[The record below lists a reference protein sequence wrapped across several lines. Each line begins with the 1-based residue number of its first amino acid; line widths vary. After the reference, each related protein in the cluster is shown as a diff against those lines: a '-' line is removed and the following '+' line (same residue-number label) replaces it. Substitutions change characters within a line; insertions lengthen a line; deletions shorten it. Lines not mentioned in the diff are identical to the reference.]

1 MSEKEIKI
9 AGMDALQNR
18 EKEITIRRTGSLQ
31 PKGKLFGM
39 DAFVWL
45 YPGVETLSST
55 IQSFPFDVIWIGNG
69 SEMEAILAENEGLES
84 KVTNYFVIGES
95 EFKNEKCLRFDDIN
109 DALKAIKEKVYKPGI
124 ILFTST
130 DSNTE
135 YTNRQ
140 INNYLE
146 LVQVQ

>member
-1 MSEKEIKI
+1 MSEKEKSGVKNFVEQSSELSIS
-9 AGMDALQNR
+9 
-18 EKEITIRRTGSLQ
+18 RTGTLM

-55 IQSFPFDVIWIGNG
+55 IESFPFDVVWIGNG
-69 SEMEAILAENEGLES
+69 EEMEAILEQNPSIES
-84 KVTNYFVIGES
+84 KVMRYLIIGET
-95 EFKNEKCLRFDDIN
+95 EFKNEKCLYFADIN
-109 DALKAIKEKVYKPGI
+109 EALKSIKENSKKPGI
-124 ILFTST
+124 VLFTST

-146 LVQVQ
+146 LVQIQ

>member
-1 MSEKEIKI
+1 MSEKEKSGVKNFVEQSSELSIS
-9 AGMDALQNR
+9 
-18 EKEITIRRTGSLQ
+18 RTGTLM

-55 IQSFPFDVIWIGNG
+55 IESFPFDVVWIGNG
-69 SEMEAILAENEGLES
+69 EEMEAILEQNPSIES
-84 KVTNYFVIGES
+84 KVARYLIIGET
-95 EFKNEKCLRFDDIN
+95 EFKNEKCLYFADIN
-109 DALKAIKEKVYKPGI
+109 EALKSIKENSKKPGI
-124 ILFTST
+124 VLFTST

-146 LVQVQ
+146 LVQV

>member
-1 MSEKEIKI
+1 MSEMEEGKIKGI
-9 AGMDALQNR
+9 VENKSDLS
-18 EKEITIRRTGSLQ
+18 ISRTGTLM

-55 IQSFPFDVIWIGNG
+55 IESFPFDVVWIGNG
-69 SEMEAILAENEGLES
+69 SEMEAILEQNHTIET
-84 KVTNYFVIGES
+84 KVLRYLIIGET
-95 EFKNEKCLRFDDIN
+95 EFKNEKCLYFADIN
-109 DALKAIKEKVYKPGI
+109 EALKSIKENSKKPGI
-124 ILFTST
+124 VLFTST

-146 LVQVQ
+146 LVQV

>member
-1 MSEKEIKI
+1 MSGKEKSGVKNFVEQSSELSIS
-9 AGMDALQNR
+9 
-18 EKEITIRRTGSLQ
+18 RTGTLM

-55 IQSFPFDVIWIGNG
+55 IESFPFDVVWIGNG
-69 SEMEAILAENEGLES
+69 AEMGAILEQNPTIET
-84 KVTNYFVIGES
+84 KVLRYLIIGET
-95 EFKNEKCLRFDDIN
+95 EFKNEKCLYFADIN
-109 DALKAIKEKVYKPGI
+109 EALKSIKENSKKPGI
-124 ILFTST
+124 VLFTST

>member
-1 MSEKEIKI
+1 MSEKEKSGVKNFVEQSSELSIS
-9 AGMDALQNR
+9 
-18 EKEITIRRTGSLQ
+18 RTGTLM

-55 IQSFPFDVIWIGNG
+55 IESFPFDVVWIGNG
-69 SEMEAILAENEGLES
+69 AEMEAILEQNPSIES
-84 KVTNYFVIGES
+84 KVLRYLIIGET
-95 EFKNEKCLRFDDIN
+95 EFKNEKCLYFADIN
-109 DALKAIKEKVYKPGI
+109 EALKSIKENSKKPGI
-124 ILFTST
+124 VLFTST

-146 LVQVQ
+146 LVQV

>member
-1 MSEKEIKI
+1 MEEGKIKGI
-9 AGMDALQNR
+9 VENKSDLS
-18 EKEITIRRTGSLQ
+18 ISRTGTLM

-55 IQSFPFDVIWIGNG
+55 IESFPFDVVWIGNG
-69 SEMEAILAENEGLES
+69 AEMEAILEQNPAIES
-84 KVTNYFVIGES
+84 KVLRYLIIGET
-95 EFKNEKCLRFDDIN
+95 EFKNEKSLCFADIN
-109 DALKAIKEKVYKPGI
+109 EALKSIKENSKKPGI
-124 ILFTST
+124 VLFTST

-146 LVQVQ
+146 LVQIQ

>member
-1 MSEKEIKI
+1 MSEKEVGKIKDLTELKYDLSI
-9 AGMDALQNR
+9 S
-18 EKEITIRRTGSLQ
+18 RTGTLT
-31 PKGKLFGM
+31 PKGKLYGM

-55 IQSFPFDVIWIGNG
+55 IQSFPFDLVWIGNG
-69 SEMEAILAENEGLES
+69 AEMEAILQQNPTIEGKILR
-84 KVTNYFVIGES
+84 YLIIGES
-95 EFKNEKCLRFDDIN
+95 PFKNEKCLFFGDIN
-109 DALKAIKEKVYKPGI
+109 EALKSIKENSKKPGI
-124 ILFTST
+124 VLFTST

-146 LVQVQ
+146 LVQIQ

>member
-1 MSEKEIKI
+1 MSEKEKSGVKNFVEQSSELSIS
-9 AGMDALQNR
+9 
-18 EKEITIRRTGSLQ
+18 RTGTLM

-55 IQSFPFDVIWIGNG
+55 IESFPFDVVWIGNG
-69 SEMEAILAENEGLES
+69 SEMEAILEQNHTIET
-84 KVTNYFVIGES
+84 KVLRYLIIGET
-95 EFKNEKCLRFDDIN
+95 EFKNEKCLYFADIN
-109 DALKAIKEKVYKPGI
+109 EALKSIKENSKKPGI
-124 ILFTST
+124 VLFTST

-146 LVQVQ
+146 LVQV

>member
-1 MSEKEIKI
+1 MSEKEKSGVKNFVEQSSELSIS
-9 AGMDALQNR
+9 
-18 EKEITIRRTGSLQ
+18 RTGTLM

-55 IQSFPFDVIWIGNG
+55 IESFPFDVVWIGNG
-69 SEMEAILAENEGLES
+69 SEMEAILEQNHTIET
-84 KVTNYFVIGES
+84 KVLRYLIIGET
-95 EFKNEKCLRFDDIN
+95 EFKNEKCLYFADIN
-109 DALKAIKEKVYKPGI
+109 EALKSIKENSKKPGI
-124 ILFTST
+124 VLFTST

-140 INNYLE
+140 INNFLE
-146 LVQVQ
+146 LVQIQ

>member
-1 MSEKEIKI
+1 MSEKEKSGVKNFVEQSSELSIS
-9 AGMDALQNR
+9 
-18 EKEITIRRTGSLQ
+18 RTGTLM

-55 IQSFPFDVIWIGNG
+55 IESFPFDVVWIGNG
-69 SEMEAILAENEGLES
+69 AEMEAILEQNPSIES
-84 KVTNYFVIGES
+84 KVVRYLIIGET
-95 EFKNEKCLRFDDIN
+95 EFKNEKCLYFADIN
-109 DALKAIKEKVYKPGI
+109 EALKSIKENSKKPGI
-124 ILFTST
+124 VLFTST

-146 LVQVQ
+146 LVQIQ

>member
-1 MSEKEIKI
+1 MMSDKEKSSVK
-9 AGMDALQNR
+9 GFV
-18 EKEITIRRTGSLQ
+18 EKSADLAITRTGTLM

-45 YPGVETLSST
+45 YPGVDTLSST
-55 IQSFPFDVIWIGNG
+55 IESFPFDVVWIGNG
-69 SEMEAILAENEGLES
+69 AEMEAILEQNPAIES
-84 KVTNYFVIGES
+84 KVLRYLIIGETN
-95 EFKNEKCLRFDDIN
+95 FKNEKCLFFNDITE
-109 DALKAIKEKVYKPGI
+109 ALKSIKENSKKPGI
-124 ILFTST
+124 ILFTSS

-146 LVQVQ
+146 LVQIQ

>member
-1 MSEKEIKI
+1 MSEKEKSGVKNFIEQSSELSI
-9 AGMDALQNR
+9 S
-18 EKEITIRRTGSLQ
+18 RTGTLM

-55 IQSFPFDVIWIGNG
+55 IESFPFDVVWIGNG
-69 SEMEAILAENEGLES
+69 SEMEAILEQNQTIET
-84 KVTNYFVIGES
+84 KVLRYLIIGET
-95 EFKNEKCLRFDDIN
+95 EFKNEKCLYFADIN
-109 DALKAIKEKVYKPGI
+109 EALKSIKENSKKPGI
-124 ILFTST
+124 VLFTST

-146 LVQVQ
+146 LVQV

>member
-1 MSEKEIKI
+1 MSEMEEGKIKGI
-9 AGMDALQNR
+9 VENKSDLS
-18 EKEITIRRTGSLQ
+18 ISRTGTLM

-55 IQSFPFDVIWIGNG
+55 IESFPFDVVWIGNG
-69 SEMEAILAENEGLES
+69 AEMEAILEQNPSIET
-84 KVTNYFVIGES
+84 KVLRYLIIGET
-95 EFKNEKCLRFDDIN
+95 EFKNEKCLYFADIN
-109 DALKAIKEKVYKPGI
+109 EALKSIKENSKKPGI
-124 ILFTST
+124 VLFTST

-146 LVQVQ
+146 LVQV

>member
-1 MSEKEIKI
+1 MSEKEKSGVKNLVEQSSELSIS
-9 AGMDALQNR
+9 
-18 EKEITIRRTGSLQ
+18 RTGTLM

-55 IQSFPFDVIWIGNG
+55 IESFPFDVVWIGNG
-69 SEMEAILAENEGLES
+69 AEMEAILEQNPSIES
-84 KVTNYFVIGES
+84 KVLRYLIIGET
-95 EFKNEKCLRFDDIN
+95 EFKNEKCLYFADIN
-109 DALKAIKEKVYKPGI
+109 EALKSIKENSKKPGI
-124 ILFTST
+124 VLFTST

-146 LVQVQ
+146 LVQV

>member
-1 MSEKEIKI
+1 MSEMEEGEIKGI
-9 AGMDALQNR
+9 VENKSDLS
-18 EKEITIRRTGSLQ
+18 ISRTGTLM

-45 YPGVETLSST
+45 YPGVGTLSST
-55 IQSFPFDVIWIGNG
+55 IESFPFDVVWIGNCA
-69 SEMEAILAENEGLES
+69 EMEAILEQNPKLET
-84 KVTNYFVIGES
+84 KVLKYLIIGES
-95 EFKNEKCLRFDDIN
+95 TFKNDKCLFFSDVN
-109 DALKAIKEKVYKPGI
+109 LALKSIKENSKKPGI

-140 INNYLE
+140 INNFLE
-146 LVQVQ
+146 LVQIQ

>member
-1 MSEKEIKI
+1 MSEKEKSGVKNFVEQSSELSIS
-9 AGMDALQNR
+9 
-18 EKEITIRRTGSLQ
+18 RTGTLM

-55 IQSFPFDVIWIGNG
+55 IQSFPFDVVWVGNG
-69 SEMEAILAENEGLES
+69 AEIEAILEQNSSIES
-84 KVTNYFVIGES
+84 KVLCYIIIGET
-95 EFKNEKCLRFDDIN
+95 EFKNEKSLNFTDIN
-109 DALKAIKEKVYKPGI
+109 EALKSIKENSKKPGI

-146 LVQVQ
+146 LVQIQ

>member
-1 MSEKEIKI
+1 MSEMEEGEIK
-9 AGMDALQNR
+9 GVEENN
-18 EKEITIRRTGSLQ
+18 KELSISRTGTLM

-55 IQSFPFDVIWIGNG
+55 IQSFLFDMVWIGNG
-69 SEMEAILAENEGLES
+69 AEIEAILEQNPTLET
-84 KVTNYFVIGES
+84 KVLKYLIIGETT
-95 EFKNEKCLRFDDIN
+95 FKNEKYLYFLNIN
-109 DALKAIKEKVYKPGI
+109 EALKSIKENSKKPGI

-146 LVQVQ
+146 LVQIQ

>member
-1 MSEKEIKI
+1 MSEKEKSGVKNFVEQSSELSIS
-9 AGMDALQNR
+9 
-18 EKEITIRRTGSLQ
+18 RTGTLM

-45 YPGVETLSST
+45 YPGLETLSST
-55 IQSFPFDVIWIGNG
+55 IQSFPFDVIWVGNG
-69 SEMEAILAENEGLES
+69 AEIEAILEQNPSIES
-84 KVTNYFVIGES
+84 KVLCYLIIGET
-95 EFKNEKCLRFDDIN
+95 EFKNEKSLNFTDIN
-109 DALKAIKEKVYKPGI
+109 EALKSIKENSKKPGI

-146 LVQVQ
+146 LVQIQ

>member
-1 MSEKEIKI
+1 MSEKEKSGVKNFVEQSSELSIS
-9 AGMDALQNR
+9 
-18 EKEITIRRTGSLQ
+18 RTGTLI

-39 DAFVWL
+39 DAFVWM

-55 IQSFPFDVIWIGNG
+55 IESFPFDVVWIGNG
-69 SEMEAILAENEGLES
+69 EEMEAILEQNPSIES
-84 KVTNYFVIGES
+84 KVVRYLIIGET
-95 EFKNEKCLRFDDIN
+95 EFKNEKRLYFTDIN
-109 DALKAIKEKVYKPGI
+109 EALKSIKENSKKPGI
-124 ILFTST
+124 VLFTST

-146 LVQVQ
+146 LVQI

>member
-1 MSEKEIKI
+1 MSEKEKSGVKNFVEQSSELSIS
-9 AGMDALQNR
+9 
-18 EKEITIRRTGSLQ
+18 RTGTLM

-55 IQSFPFDVIWIGNG
+55 IESFPFDVVWIGNG
-69 SEMEAILAENEGLES
+69 SEMEAILEQNQTIET
-84 KVTNYFVIGES
+84 KVLRYLIIGET
-95 EFKNEKCLRFDDIN
+95 EFKNEKCLYFADIN
-109 DALKAIKEKVYKPGI
+109 EALKSIKENSKKPGI
-124 ILFTST
+124 VLFTST

-146 LVQVQ
+146 LVQV

>member
-1 MSEKEIKI
+1 MNEMEEGETKGIIENKTDLSIS
-9 AGMDALQNR
+9 
-18 EKEITIRRTGSLQ
+18 RTGTLM
-31 PKGKLFGM
+31 PKGKLFGL

-55 IQSFPFDVIWIGNG
+55 IESFPFDVVWIGNG
-69 SEMEAILAENEGLES
+69 AEIEAILEQNPTLET
-84 KVTNYFVIGES
+84 KVLKYLIIGETT
-95 EFKNEKCLRFDDIN
+95 FKNEKCLYFLDIN
-109 DALKAIKEKVYKPGI
+109 EALKSIKENSKKPGI

-146 LVQVQ
+146 LVQIQ

>member
-1 MSEKEIKI
+1 MSEKEKSGVKNLVEQSSDLSIS
-9 AGMDALQNR
+9 
-18 EKEITIRRTGSLQ
+18 RTGTLM

-55 IQSFPFDVIWIGNG
+55 IESFPFDVVWIGNG
-69 SEMEAILAENEGLES
+69 SEMEAILEQNPSIES
-84 KVTNYFVIGES
+84 KVLRYLIIGET
-95 EFKNEKCLRFDDIN
+95 EFKNEKCLYFTNIN
-109 DALKAIKEKVYKPGI
+109 EALKSIKENSKKPGI
-124 ILFTST
+124 MLFTST

-146 LVQVQ
+146 LVQV

>member
-1 MSEKEIKI
+1 MSDKEAGKIKEIVESKSDLSI
-9 AGMDALQNR
+9 SRKGTLM
-18 EKEITIRRTGSLQ
+18 

-55 IQSFPFDVIWIGNG
+55 IQSFPFDIVWIGNG
-69 SEMEAILAENEGLES
+69 AEMEAILEQTPSIEN
-84 KVTNYFVIGES
+84 KVLRYLIIGET
-95 EFKNEKCLRFDDIN
+95 EFKNEKSLNLTDIN
-109 DALKAIKEKVYKPGI
+109 EALKLIKENSKKPGI
-124 ILFTST
+124 LLFTST

-146 LVQVQ
+146 LVQIQ

>member
-1 MSEKEIKI
+1 MSEKEKSGVKNFVEQSSELSIS
-9 AGMDALQNR
+9 
-18 EKEITIRRTGSLQ
+18 RTGTLM

-45 YPGVETLSST
+45 YPGLETLSST
-55 IQSFPFDVIWIGNG
+55 IQSFPFDVVWVGNG
-69 SEMEAILAENEGLES
+69 AEIEAILEQNPTLET
-84 KVTNYFVIGES
+84 KVLKYLIIGETT
-95 EFKNEKCLRFDDIN
+95 FKNYKCLFFNDIN
-109 DALKAIKEKVYKPGI
+109 FALKSIKENSKKPGI

-140 INNYLE
+140 INNFLE
-146 LVQVQ
+146 LVQIQ

>member
-1 MSEKEIKI
+1 MSEKEKSGVKNFVEQSSELSIS
-9 AGMDALQNR
+9 
-18 EKEITIRRTGSLQ
+18 RTGTLM

-55 IQSFPFDVIWIGNG
+55 IESFPFDVVWIGNG
-69 SEMEAILAENEGLES
+69 AEMEAILEQNPTIET
-84 KVTNYFVIGES
+84 KVLCYLIIGET
-95 EFKNEKCLRFDDIN
+95 EFKNEKCLYFADIN
-109 DALKAIKEKVYKPGI
+109 EALKSIKENSKKPGI
-124 ILFTST
+124 VLFTST

>member
-1 MSEKEIKI
+1 MSEKEKSGVKNFVEQSSELSIS
-9 AGMDALQNR
+9 
-18 EKEITIRRTGSLQ
+18 RTGTLM

-55 IQSFPFDVIWIGNG
+55 IESFPFDVVWIGNG
-69 SEMEAILAENEGLES
+69 AEMEAILEQNPTIET
-84 KVTNYFVIGES
+84 KVLRYLIIGET
-95 EFKNEKCLRFDDIN
+95 EFKNEKCLYFADIN
-109 DALKAIKEKVYKPGI
+109 EALKSIKENSKKPGI
-124 ILFTST
+124 VLFTST

>member
-1 MSEKEIKI
+1 MSEMEEGKIKGTLENNKELSIS
-9 AGMDALQNR
+9 
-18 EKEITIRRTGSLQ
+18 RTGTLM

-55 IQSFPFDVIWIGNG
+55 IESFPFDVVWIGNG
-69 SEMEAILAENEGLES
+69 AEMEAILEQNPTLET
-84 KVTNYFVIGES
+84 KVLKYLIIGETT
-95 EFKNEKCLRFDDIN
+95 FKNDKCLFFNDIN
-109 DALKAIKEKVYKPGI
+109 FALKSIKENSKKPGI

-140 INNYLE
+140 INNFLE
-146 LVQVQ
+146 LVQIQ

>member
-1 MSEKEIKI
+1 MSEKEKSGVKNFVEQSSELSIS
-9 AGMDALQNR
+9 
-18 EKEITIRRTGSLQ
+18 RTGTLM

-45 YPGVETLSST
+45 YPWLETLSST
-55 IQSFPFDVIWIGNG
+55 IQSFPFDVVWVGNG
-69 SEMEAILAENEGLES
+69 AEIEAILEQNPSIES
-84 KVTNYFVIGES
+84 KVLCYLIIGETK
-95 EFKNEKCLRFDDIN
+95 FKNEKSLNFTDIN
-109 DALKAIKEKVYKPGI
+109 EALKSIKENSKKPGI

-146 LVQVQ
+146 LAQIQ

>member
-1 MSEKEIKI
+1 MSEKEKSGVKNFVEQSSELSIS
-9 AGMDALQNR
+9 
-18 EKEITIRRTGSLQ
+18 RTGTLM

-45 YPGVETLSST
+45 YPGLETLSST
-55 IQSFPFDVIWIGNG
+55 IQSFPFDVVWVGNG
-69 SEMEAILAENEGLES
+69 AEIEAILEQNPSIES
-84 KVTNYFVIGES
+84 KVLCYIIIGET
-95 EFKNEKCLRFDDIN
+95 EFKKEKSLNFTDIN
-109 DALKAIKEKVYKPGI
+109 EALKSIKENSKKPGI
-124 ILFTST
+124 VLFTST

-146 LVQVQ
+146 LVQIQ

>member
-1 MSEKEIKI
+1 MSEKEKSGVKNFVEQSSELSIS
-9 AGMDALQNR
+9 
-18 EKEITIRRTGSLQ
+18 RTGTLM

-55 IQSFPFDVIWIGNG
+55 IESFPFDVVWIGNG
-69 SEMEAILAENEGLES
+69 AEMEAILEQNPSIES
-84 KVTNYFVIGES
+84 KVVRYLIIGET
-95 EFKNEKCLRFDDIN
+95 EFKNEKCLHFTDIN
-109 DALKAIKEKVYKPGI
+109 EALKSIKENSKKPGI
-124 ILFTST
+124 VLFTST
-130 DSNTE
+130 DSNRE

-146 LVQVQ
+146 LVQIQ

>member
-1 MSEKEIKI
+1 MSGKEKSGVKNFVEQSSELSIS
-9 AGMDALQNR
+9 
-18 EKEITIRRTGSLQ
+18 RTGTLM

-55 IQSFPFDVIWIGNG
+55 IESFPFDVVWIGNG
-69 SEMEAILAENEGLES
+69 AEMGAILEQNPIIET
-84 KVTNYFVIGES
+84 KVLRYLIIGET
-95 EFKNEKCLRFDDIN
+95 EFKNEKCLYFADIN
-109 DALKAIKEKVYKPGI
+109 EALKSIKENSKKPGI
-124 ILFTST
+124 VLFTST

>member
-1 MSEKEIKI
+1 MSEKEKSGVKNFVEQSSELSIS
-9 AGMDALQNR
+9 
-18 EKEITIRRTGSLQ
+18 RTGTLM

-39 DAFVWL
+39 DTFVWL

-55 IQSFPFDVIWIGNG
+55 IESFPFDVVWIGNG
-69 SEMEAILAENEGLES
+69 EEMEAILEQNPSIES
-84 KVTNYFVIGES
+84 KVLRYLIIGET
-95 EFKNEKCLRFDDIN
+95 EFKNEKSLYFADIN
-109 DALKAIKEKVYKPGI
+109 EALKSIKENSKKPGI
-124 ILFTST
+124 VLFTST